1 MRSGPTNEILHEYAM
16 QPSPDPDTGSV
27 QQLFAMKNA
36 IGSDTLMY
44 TKGFVAGL
52 VVEGYTPVPAQNMCA
67 LIGVNQP

>member
-1 MRSGPTNEILHEYAM
+1 M

-44 TKGFVAGL
+44 TKVFVAGL

-67 LIGVNQP
+67 LIGVNKP